1 MIKEVILAKIG
12 LTMDTGRIISWL
24 KKEGDYVKQ
33 DDPLFE
39 VETDKVTTVVESFHT
54 GYLKKILVEKD
65 QEVPV
70 NTVIAYIGDKD
81 DIVPAGKLS
90 EQETGREKARPRG
103 EAKIEPEKTERGVR
117 KVIKSRINASPL
129 AKRLARELGID
140 LSKVKGSGPEGRI
153 GKEDVLSAA
162 DKQKAGGEPPQDVEI
177 KEKQIAH
184 EDKLRIFSEVK
195 LTGIKKLIAQRMKT
209 SYIEAPHIYLEL
221 SVDMSKAAQLRERV
235 NKETQG
241 KVHIT
246 YTDIV
251 IKVTSQTLERHRLLN
266 ATLKDDSIVIYEDIN
281 IGIATATEKGLIV
294 PVVKNVNKLSLAKI
308 SAICKDLIDKVRSG
322 KHDLDDLSDGT
333 FTITNL
339 GMFGIESFR
348 PILNTGQAA
357 ILAVGAI
364 KNTPV
369 ADESREVCVKPVLT
383 ISLACDHRIVDG
395 ADGAKFLSDLKSKI
409 ENCEDIFG

>member
-12 LTMDTGRIISWL
+12 LTMETGRIISWL

-70 NTVIAYIGDKD
+70 NTVIAYIGDKED
-81 DIVPAGKLS
+81 TVPAGKTF
-90 EQETGREKARPRG
+90 EQETGEEKARPHK
-103 EAKIEPEKTERGVR
+103 EVKLEPEIMERGVG
-117 KVIKSRINASPL
+117 KAIKGRINASPL
-129 AKRLARELGID
+129 AKRLARELDID

-153 GKEDVLSAA
+153 GKEDVFAAA
-162 DKQKAGGEPPQDVEI
+162 DKKKARGELLQSAEVR
-177 KEKQIAH
+177 EKQVVH
-184 EDKLRIFSEVK
+184 EGKLRIFSEEK
-195 LTGIKKLIAQRMKT
+195 LTGIRKLVAQRMKE

-221 SVDMSKAAQLRERV
+221 SVDMSKATQLRERV
-235 NKETQG
+235 NKEAQG
-241 KVHIT
+241 KRHIT

-251 IKVTSQTLERHRLLN
+251 VKAIAQTLERHRLLN
-266 ATLKDDSIVIYEDIN
+266 ATLKDDSVVIYEDIN

-294 PVVKNVNKLSLAKI
+294 PVVKNVNKLSLAKL
-308 SAICKDLIDKVRSG
+308 SAICKDLIDKIRSG
-322 KHDLDDLSDGT
+322 KYGLDDLSDGT

-348 PILNTGQAA
+348 PILNIGQSA

-369 ADESREVCVKPVLT
+369 ADESGEVCVKPLLSL
-383 ISLACDHRIVDG
+383 SLACDHRIVDG

-409 ENCEDIFG
+409 ENCEGIFG

>member
-90 EQETGREKARPRG
+90 EQETGREKARPLG

-221 SVDMSKAAQLRERV
+221 SVDMSKAAQLRELV

-251 IKVTSQTLERHRLLN
+251 IKATSQTLERHRLLN